1 MNISC
6 PTSNI
11 PTMLRSN
18 PPCKNKYCSI
28 CESFIED
35 WFQVPFI
42 STDYFYDKV
51 NYKRL
56 KRNSNEFA
64 KEFCRIVKRINPLVE
79 YMMTKNINKY
89 TVTIKK
95 EIVPDDFP
103 EEMLPESIWV
113 SISNLAYFKTFEQTD
128 FKTDLDYI
136 CTRIEEECIC
146 KNRDFIY
153 EFMGHCLQHVMI
165 HIPSLHQEHM
175 GTKIVSYT
183 GPPIGMPIKV
193 LKNPLQEL
201 EKEYNCKIEGV
212 VLNIPNESNVCLLPP
227 PWEL

>member
-11 PTMLRSN
+11 PTMFRST
-18 PPCKNKYCSI
+18 PPCKNKQCSI
-28 CESFIED
+28 CESFIVD
-35 WFQVPFI
+35 WLQVPFV
-42 STDYFYDKV
+42 STDYFYDKI

-56 KRNSNEFA
+56 KRISHELA
-64 KEFCRIVKRINPLVE
+64 KEFCRIIKCINPLVE

-89 TVTIKK
+89 SLEIKK
-95 EIVPDDFP
+95 DVIPNNFP
-103 EEMLPESIWV
+103 EELLPESIWL

-136 CTRIEEECIC
+136 CTRIEEESIC
-146 KNRDFIY
+146 KHMDFIY
-153 EFMGHCLQHVMI
+153 EFIGHCLQHVMI
-165 HIPSLHQEHM
+165 HIPLLHQEHTL
-175 GTKIVSYT
+175 TKAASYT
-183 GPPIGMPIKV
+183 GPPIGMPVKF

-201 EKEYNCKIEGV
+201 EREYNCKIEGI
-212 VLNIPNESNVCLLPP
+212 VLNNPNDSSVCRLPL